1 MVIAADFSGH
11 AGERNRENDRWL
23 QTCKE
28 RVGVTEGVMDSDELL
43 W

>member
-11 AGERNRENDRWL
+11 AGERNREKDSCRR
-23 QTCKE
+23 CKE
-28 RVGVTEGVMDSDELL
+28 RVGMTEGVMDSDDLL